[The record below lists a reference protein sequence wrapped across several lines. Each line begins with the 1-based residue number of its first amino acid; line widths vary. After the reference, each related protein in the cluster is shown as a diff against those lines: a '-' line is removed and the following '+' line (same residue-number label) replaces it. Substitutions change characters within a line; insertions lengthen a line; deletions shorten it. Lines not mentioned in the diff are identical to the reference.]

1 MEVGNTTAATPHAP
15 DYDEIVGVVMRYVDA
30 WKDGDI
36 QKWRESFHEDCWI
49 FCTSPDGSL
58 EHEPISSQ
66 FQDWASDTPVDIV
79 GRIISVTQAGDIA
92 SVLLGFD
99 YAPDLSA
106 GWIDIH
112 ALMRIEGRW
121 WITNKTAT
129 HCSLAG
135 WAAPAV
141 SA

>member
-1 MEVGNTTAATPHAP
+1 MSTSPSPGTIAETP
-15 DYDEIVGVVMRYVDA
+15 DLDEIVQVVLRYVDA

-36 QKWRESFHEDCWI
+36 EKWRQSFHEDCWI

-58 EHEPISSQ
+58 EHEPISNQ
-66 FQDWASDTPVDIV
+66 FEYWAADTPLEIV

-92 SVLLGFD
+92 TVLLGFD
-99 YAPDLSA
+99 YAPDLSD

-112 ALMRIEGRW
+112 NLLRIDGRW

-129 HCSLAG
+129 HCSMAG
-135 WAAPAV
+135 WAAPALKD
-141 SA
+141 